1 MASLEIEIDDT
12 QKISRPHVSGFD
24 GVVVIRKAWK
34 EENNKSKVTRVDR
47 PKNPPMLKLVFLSGN
62 LEIPNFYG
70 IVKNLPLFCLD
81 GSLYSRP
88 YSGYLFSNRSN
99 IYGDHENSDLTPTT
113 AITVRIR
120 SFIFYNCHSDW
131 EDKIVTCGLNN
142 KLV

>member
-1 MASLEIEIDDT
+1 
-12 QKISRPHVSGFD
+12 
-24 GVVVIRKAWK
+24 
-34 EENNKSKVTRVDR
+34 
-47 PKNPPMLKLVFLSGN
+47 MLKLIFSFGN
-62 LEIPNFYG
+62 LEIPNFFCA
-70 IVKNLPLFCLD
+70 VKNLPLFCLD

-99 IYGDHENSDLTPTT
+99 IYGDPEDSDSTPTT

-120 SFIFYNCHSDW
+120 SLTFYNCHSDG

>member
-1 MASLEIEIDDT
+1 
-12 QKISRPHVSGFD
+12 
-24 GVVVIRKAWK
+24 
-34 EENNKSKVTRVDR
+34 
-47 PKNPPMLKLVFLSGN
+47 MLKLVFSFGN
-62 LEIPNFYG
+62 SEIPNFYG
-70 IVKNLPLFCLD
+70 FMKNLTLFCLD

-99 IYGDHENSDLTPTT
+99 IYGDPEDSDSTPTT

-120 SFIFYNCHSDW
+120 SLTFYNCHSDG